1 MGEYEKIRDAIEKE
15 SMAIQDRLTERPQM
29 FSEYGLV
36 YWKGNVEA
44 LKWALTKMADIHLEG
59 AKNG

>member
-15 SMAIQDRLTERPQM
+15 STSIQARLTERPQM
-29 FSEYGLV
+29 FSEYGLA

-44 LKWALTKMADIHLEG
+44 LKWALTKIADIHLEG
-59 AKNG
+59 EKQ